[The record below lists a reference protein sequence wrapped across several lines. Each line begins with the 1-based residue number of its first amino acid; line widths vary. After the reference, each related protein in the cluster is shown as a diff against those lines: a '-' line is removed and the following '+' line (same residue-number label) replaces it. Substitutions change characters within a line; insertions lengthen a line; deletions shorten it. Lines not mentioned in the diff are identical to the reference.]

1 MWTKY
6 LHPLPFLLR
15 LWLMGTMIW
24 LLASC
29 GTPLYRAD
37 HNGHSSSGIER
48 DKLVEIA
55 RSMIGTP
62 YRYGGE
68 SPEEGFDCSGLVQ
81 YTYQR
86 AGYELPRTTGQQYR
100 HVQPIP
106 SRFLRPGDLV
116 FFNSKF
122 DRFVS
127 HVGIYLGNNR
137 FIHAPSSGK
146 SVSVANLRD
155 PYWRR
160 HFASAGR
167 L

>member
-1 MWTKY
+1 MRIKK
-6 LHPLPFLLR
+6 HQHIPFLQL
-15 LWLMGTMIW
+15 LGLAGLMLG
-24 LLASC
+24 LLSGC
-29 GTPLYRAD
+29 GTPMYHAGD
-37 HNGHSSSGIER
+37 NGIER
-48 DKLVEIA
+48 DKIVETA
-55 RSMIGTP
+55 RSMIGVP
-62 YRYGGE
+62 YEYGGE
-68 SPEEGFDCSGLVQ
+68 SPDQGFDCSGLVQ
-81 YTYQR
+81 YAYRR
-86 AGYELPRTTGQQYR
+86 AGYKLPRTTGQQYR

-116 FFNSKF
+116 FFSNKY

-127 HVGIYLGNNR
+127 HVGIYVGNYR

-146 SVSVANLRD
+146 TVSVASLRD